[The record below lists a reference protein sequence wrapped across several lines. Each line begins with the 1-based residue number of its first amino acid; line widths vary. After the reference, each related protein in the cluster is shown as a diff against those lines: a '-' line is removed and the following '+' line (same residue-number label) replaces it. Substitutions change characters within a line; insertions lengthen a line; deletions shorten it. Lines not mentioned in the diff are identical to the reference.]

1 MNWLRRQLDEL
12 IALLCMM
19 VGISPPE
26 EARKRLMQE
35 KDRQKDDKQ

>member
-26 EARKRLMQE
+26 EARKKLLHE
-35 KDRQKDDKQ
+35 DDKPKDKQP

>member
-1 MNWLRRQLDEL
+1 MNWLRRQIDEL

-26 EARKRLMQE
+26 EARKRLLREQNK
-35 KDRQKDDKQ
+35 KDGKG